1 MDILADSGREVIWM
15 SKGYLP
21 FISIRWTSSST
32 VQRSVFAHLIT
43 ASNEREN
50 DLPYPPNELPEKLH
64 TAICASEE
72 PVTTIFP
79 KTPRAVTDLV

>member
-1 MDILADSGREVIWM
+1 MNILADSGREVIWM

-32 VQRSVFAHLIT
+32 VQRSIFAHLIT

-50 DLPYPPNELPEKLH
+50 DLP
-64 TAICASEE
+64 
-72 PVTTIFP
+72 
-79 KTPRAVTDLV
+79 